1 MTKQE
6 LEKDIAFL
14 KEMKGY
20 IDKLKNGPDIVALE
34 MIETMVI
41 DWWSEL
47 EDELTQKN
55 KMNQEFFNPDLYKCW
70 LTGNGTGQVSREK
83 IPDQTKGYLERNK

>member
-20 IDKLKNGPDIVALE
+20 IDKLKNGPDVVALDI
-34 MIETMVI
+34 IETMVV
-41 DWWSEL
+41 DWWTEL
-47 EDELTQKN
+47 EEELLSRQK
-55 KMNQEFFNPDLYKCW
+55 
-70 LTGNGTGQVSREK
+70 
-83 IPDQTKGYLERNK
+83 